1 MTQKQTASFH
11 KTLVQDKPRI
21 LIVDDDGS
29 LCKCVEEALSGNGLS
44 CTSVQDPIKALKT
57 IHSNQHEIAIL
68 DINMPKMDGIS
79 LAKEIKKTHPHVGII
94 IITGYGSLHNAVE
107 AIKAGVY
114 DFIQKPFKIDELL
127 LSVKRLGKLL
137 ELEREVA
144 SKTEDLKKSEKR
156 YRTLIENTAD
166 GVALI
171 QKDKIVFHNK
181 ALRKILGYDQ
191 RTLNKGRLQDLI
203 YVDDRE
209 TAGRYMKDILGGS
222 DHGPTQYRLKKKDGS
237 VCWASVNTTII
248 EYQGQPTPLSSFRDI
263 TPSVE
268 MDNMRKDME
277 RMLRHDMRSQLI
289 GILGFTNRLINHTP
303 LTEPQLE
310 YCRNIQRCG
319 VQLENMIETYL
330 DISRLEQGFFV
341 LKKDHLNLLDVV
353 KQSRDALR
361 ELADRKNI
369 NIAMIFNHKMYSIE
383 DSLSFFGDRIYLQN
397 AFNNLLKNAIE
408 ASPPDMGV
416 KIKVQEKETHIK
428 VSISNWGIVSEEIRA
443 RFFEKYA
450 SFGKKDGLG
459 LGTYMARLVVQGHG
473 GSITLQSSKEDG
485 TTVIMELPQTNS

>member
-1 MTQKQTASFH
+1 
-11 KTLVQDKPRI
+11 
-21 LIVDDDGS
+21 
-29 LCKCVEEALSGNGLS
+29 
-44 CTSVQDPIKALKT
+44 
-57 IHSNQHEIAIL
+57 
-68 DINMPKMDGIS
+68 
-79 LAKEIKKTHPHVGII
+79 
-94 IITGYGSLHNAVE
+94 
-107 AIKAGVY
+107 
-114 DFIQKPFKIDELL
+114 
-127 LSVKRLGKLL
+127 
-137 ELEREVA
+137 
-144 SKTEDLKKSEKR
+144 
-156 YRTLIENTAD
+156 LIENTAD

-191 RTLNKGRLQDLI
+191 RTLNKGKLQDLI

-209 TAGRYMKDILGGS
+209 TADRYMKDILGGS

-289 GILGFTNRLINHTP
+289 GILGFINRLINHTP

-369 NIAMIFNHKMYSIE
+369 NIAIIFNHKMYSIE

-485 TTVIMELPQTNS
+485 TTVIMELPHTDH

>member
-1 MTQKQTASFH
+1 
-11 KTLVQDKPRI
+11 
-21 LIVDDDGS
+21 
-29 LCKCVEEALSGNGLS
+29 
-44 CTSVQDPIKALKT
+44 
-57 IHSNQHEIAIL
+57 
-68 DINMPKMDGIS
+68 
-79 LAKEIKKTHPHVGII
+79 
-94 IITGYGSLHNAVE
+94 
-107 AIKAGVY
+107 
-114 DFIQKPFKIDELL
+114 
-127 LSVKRLGKLL
+127 LGKLL

-144 SKTEDLKKSEKR
+144 SRTEDLKKSEKR

-191 RTLNKGRLQDLI
+191 RTQNKSKLQDLI
-203 YVDDRE
+203 YADDRE
-209 TAGRYMKDILGGS
+209 TASRYMKDILSGS
-222 DHGPTQYRLKKKDGS
+222 GQGPTRYRLKKKDGS
-237 VCWASVNTTII
+237 VCWTSVNTTLI
-248 EYQGQPTPLSSFRDI
+248 EYQGQPTLLSSFRDI
-263 TPSVE
+263 TPSVKR
-268 MDNMRKDME
+268 DNMRKDME

-289 GILGFTNRLINHTP
+289 GILGFINRLINHTS

-310 YCRNIQRCG
+310 YCRYIHRCG
-319 VQLENMIETYL
+319 VQLENKIETYH
-330 DISRLEQGFFV
+330 DISCLEQGFFV

-369 NIAMIFNHKMYSIE
+369 NIAIIFNHKMYSIE
-383 DSLSFFGDRIYLQN
+383 DNLTFFGDRIYLQN

-416 KIKVQEKETHIK
+416 KIKAQEKEKTHIK
-428 VSISNWGIVSEEIRA
+428 VSISNWGIVSEEVRS

-473 GSITLQSSKEDG
+473 GNITLQSSKEDG
-485 TTVIMELPQTNS
+485 TTVIMELPHTGP